1 MNITKP
7 LCRERI
13 TRRIGAGSGLGTS
26 EWIIARP
33 AEEANAAMKARG
45 LYSRSR
51 GAMKKPFAVVTLLM
65 VTVAPTSATEWVRV
79 ETPNFVVFGEVGE
92 KRTKE
97 VAVEFL
103 PRK

>member
-1 MNITKP
+1 
-7 LCRERI
+7 
-13 TRRIGAGSGLGTS
+13 
-26 EWIIARP
+26 
-33 AEEANAAMKARG
+33 
-45 LYSRSR
+45 
-51 GAMKKPFAVVTLLM
+51 MKKPFAVVTLLM